1 MIGYVIANIL
11 LVLVLFFGTEAGGAK
26 RWLWGFQPSEI
37 AKLAVIIVLSTI
49 ISQMPEIFDTWKG
62 VGIYFLIVAVPT
74 GLVAKENLSTAIVL
88 GVVSCSLFFVA
99 TPKISR
105 VIPIGVLGVVGVLA
119 MTFGT
124 GFRSDRVRVWRDP
137 FSDLE
142 GTGYQI
148 VQSLYA
154 IASGGMFG
162 LGIGGSRQKLGY
174 MPEAHNDIIF
184 AIICEEL
191 GWFGAAIVVILFAI
205 LVWRGIVIAINHK
218 DDMFAMLMA
227 TGITVMIAVQVIINI
242 AVVTN
247 SMPNTGIPLPFIS
260 YGGTSMVIMMAC
272 MGILMNISRYDEIS
286 ESEIE
291 RKK

>member
-1 MIGYVIANIL
+1 MRRRSDIAYGRLLLGSDLKALFSKVLCCAGVIGNV
-11 LVLVLFFGTEAGGAK
+11 GDGRSE
-26 RWLWGFQPSEI
+26 SEI
-37 AKLAVIIVLSTI
+37 EVCALAVLLCDSIGVVKDGGHESVDGILGDGVAGEKNSADCDGGCILRQTV
-49 ISQMPEIFDTWKG
+49 G
-62 VGIYFLIVAVPT
+62 VG
-74 GLVAKENLSTAIVL
+74 
-88 GVVSCSLFFVA
+88 
-99 TPKISR
+99 R
-105 VIPIGVLGVVGVLA
+105 DGVLGVVGVLA

-205 LVWRGIVIAINHK
+205 FVWRGIVIAINHK